1 MPEITSPALIKEVQ
15 KELAALNLYDGAID
29 GIAGKKTAAAVTKWQ
44 YLHNFTP
51 TGIIT
56 EAIRRNVTVPQMF
69 ARQGDAPPPKV
80 PKYPHDDTKS
90 LTAFYGKPGDE
101 SKHQFIS
108 LPYPMKLAW
117 EPSKEITR
125 IRIHQ
130 KCAED
135 FSNFFNDIFQYYSLD
150 KVKEYGLDMFGGSYN
165 NRAIRGGS
173 RASTHA
179 FACAVDI
186 NPAENQLTW
195 GKGRALFSRPEFT
208 PLMQMATANNLV
220 NLGMKRDF
228 DFMHFE
234 AAWVS

>member
-1 MPEITSPALIKEVQ
+1 MTITPEIIISVQ
-15 KELAALNLYDGAID
+15 KNLAALNLYEGKID
-29 GIAGKKTAAAVTKWQ
+29 GIAGKLTQAAVIKWQ
-44 YLHNFTP
+44 HLHGYSP
-51 TGIIT
+51 TGIIN
-56 EAIRRNVTVPQMF
+56 EFIAAQMNIPELI
-69 ARQGDAPPPKV
+69 ARQKDELPSKKPR
-80 PKYPHDDTKS
+80 YPHDDTKS

-101 SKHQFIS
+101 SQHQFIQ

-125 IRIHQ
+125 MRIHQ

-135 FSNFFNDIFQYYSLD
+135 FSNFFNDIFNYYSPAQIA
-150 KVKEYGLDMFGGSYN
+150 EWGLDMFGGSYN

-179 FACAVDI
+179 FACAVDL

-195 GKGRALFSRPEFT
+195 GRERALFGRPEFRV
-208 PLMQMATANNLV
+208 LMEMATANNLI
-220 NLGMKRDF
+220 NLGMKQDF

-234 AAWVS
+234 AAWL

>member
-1 MPEITSPALIKEVQ
+1 MPEITSPALIKDVQ
-15 KELAALNLYDGAID
+15 KALAALNLYDGAID

-56 EAIRRNVTVPQMF
+56 EAVRRNVTVPQLF
-69 ARQGDAPPPKV
+69 ARQADTPPPKV
-80 PKYPHDDTKS
+80 RKYPHDDTQS

-101 SKHQFIS
+101 SQHQFIQ

-125 IRIHQ
+125 MRIHQ

-135 FSNFFNDIFQYYSLD
+135 FSNFFHDIFNYYSPAQI
-150 KVKEYGLDMFGGSYN
+150 KEGGLDMFGGSYN

-173 RASTHA
+173 RPSTHA
-179 FACAVDI
+179 FACAVDL

-195 GKGRALFSRPEFT
+195 GKGRALFSRMEFK
-208 PLMQMATANNLV
+208 PLMEMGTANNLV
-220 NLGMKRDF
+220 NLGMKRGM
-228 DFMHFE
+228 DFMHFQ
-234 AAWVS
+234 AAWV